1 MMLTLI
7 KTIFE
12 CVTVKMELAGALPF
26 FISNSELSVTTN
38 EMNIINDVF
47 SCNIEFCSKSKYLPQ
62 SASINKNSKT
72 NVCSKESWCDIFR
85 FEYAVYKTLKI
96 LDKCV
101 DNLHT
106 NPPCKHHIS
115 MTLALFLYHIRYFLE
130 YVLRRMYLKLE
141 QERSKELY
149 YRKLWHCQR
158 KSIEDVASKIYNFLS
173 VQYSRN
179 FSVPLFYSSELSNI
193 YLNFLL
199 EN

>member
-1 MMLTLI
+1 
-7 KTIFE
+7 
-12 CVTVKMELAGALPF
+12 
-26 FISNSELSVTTN
+26 
-38 EMNIINDVF
+38 
-47 SCNIEFCSKSKYLPQ
+47 
-62 SASINKNSKT
+62 
-72 NVCSKESWCDIFR
+72 
-85 FEYAVYKTLKI
+85 
-96 LDKCV
+96 
-101 DNLHT
+101 
-106 NPPCKHHIS
+106 